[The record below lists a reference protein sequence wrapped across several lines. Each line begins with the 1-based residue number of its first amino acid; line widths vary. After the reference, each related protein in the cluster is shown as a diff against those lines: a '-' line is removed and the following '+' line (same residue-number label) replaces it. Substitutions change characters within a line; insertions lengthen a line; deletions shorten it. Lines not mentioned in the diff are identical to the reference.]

1 MFLHEK
7 SASQEILGL
16 FRSPKGHYRI
26 PNSQPLVRVLSYT
39 NVILT
44 FLPYLFD
51 IYFNI
56 ISSKSTSSKQFFLQ
70 LTFS

>member
-7 SASQEILGL
+7 SASKEILGL
-16 FRSPKGHYRI
+16 FRNPKIHYRI
-26 PNSQPLVRVLSYT
+26 HNSQPLVRVLSYK

-44 FLPYLFD
+44 FLSYSFN
-51 IYFNI
+51 IHFNI
-56 ISSKSTSSKQFFLQ
+56 ISSKATSSKYFFLQ